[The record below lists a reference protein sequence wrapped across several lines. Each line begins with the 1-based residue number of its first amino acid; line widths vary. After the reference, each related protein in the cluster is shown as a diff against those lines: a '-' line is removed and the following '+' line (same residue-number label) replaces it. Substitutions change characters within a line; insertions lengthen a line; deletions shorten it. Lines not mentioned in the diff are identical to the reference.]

1 MKTNEICNPNI
12 PKYSCES
19 CDYNTSRK
27 SNYDKHLQTEKHFEK
42 KIASQEAKLLPE
54 EAKYFCRRCDFRTS
68 NKTDYAR
75 HNETLK
81 CKSVTKTQKNAK
93 NAEKTH
99 KLSELLPDD
108 ISSEVGTTDVVH
120 ETPNTSSVTK
130 KNLSKKDK
138 QKNIE
143 FRCENCD
150 YTTSVKSNY
159 ERHCQTQKCRS
170 VTNDKKKDKKDKK
183 ESDSSLGIVVGTS
196 YECGC
201 GKTFRDRTG
210 LWRHSKQCAGLGD
223 NKLLELVISNQKQHD
238 ETIVKLVDMVK
249 DISKDRS
256 IINNNNTNCHNKQ
269 FNLQFFLNETCKDA
283 YNISEF
289 VEQLDVTMEDMLNTS
304 RVGYTEG
311 VSQIIVNGLKA
322 LDETKR
328 PIHCTDVKREILY
341 IKENDTWV
349 KEDEDRPILLGA
361 VKKIA
366 GKNIKQ
372 ISEWCKQHPNYR
384 DSSSRDND
392 IHLKILCNV
401 MQGGT
406 DNEISSSFKTI
417 FRNVATGT
425 RIQKR
430 GR

>member
-93 NAEKTH
+93 NAK
-99 KLSELLPDD
+99 KRID
-108 ISSEVGTTDVVH
+108 INSIPSIE
-120 ETPNTSSVTK
+120 STK
-130 KNLSKKDK
+130 YACK
-138 QKNIE
+138 
-143 FRCENCD
+143 
-150 YTTSVKSNY
+150 
-159 ERHCQTQKCRS
+159 
-170 VTNDKKKDKKDKK
+170 
-183 ESDSSLGIVVGTS
+183 
-196 YECGC
+196 C
-201 GKTFRDRTG
+201 GKEFKARSS
-210 LWRHSKQCAGLGD
+210 LWRHQKHPMQCAGESND
-223 NKLLELVISNQKQHD
+223 AKLMELVISNQKQHD
-238 ETIVKLVDMVK
+238 ETIVKIIEMVK
-249 DISKDRS
+249 DISKDKS
-256 IINNNNTNCHNKQ
+256 IINNTNCHNKQ

-289 VEQLDVTMEDMLNTS
+289 VEQLDVSMEDMLNTS

-322 LDETKR
+322 LDENKR
-328 PIHCTDVKREILY
+328 PIHCTDLKRETLY
-341 IKENDTWV
+341 IKENDEWN
-349 KEDEDRPILLGA
+349 KEADDRPILLGA

-392 IHLKILCNV
+392 IHLKMLVNV

-406 DNEISSSFKTI
+406 DNEINNSFKTI

-425 RIQKR
+425 RIQKH
-430 GR
+430 